1 MRAPAKFLLIV
12 GALMGLC
19 FVFGAPAWV
28 AGADE
33 WNHFARSLD
42 ITNGNLKPARVD
54 GRALSPIPRSYR
66 EDQDTVI
73 LGEVVGRPITFSMLG
88 DLLHSTPRWNDTV
101 AYDTQTTMAAS
112 PVSYA
117 PSAMAMVIPNWL
129 GAPGIVVLWCGRLAD
144 LAVYLALAWFAVRV
158 ATAFRWAIVL
168 TALLPINLAIAA
180 SVTCDAMTMGALLL
194 VLGVWTR
201 VWRPPTEG
209 DAGDGP
215 TADPAAAVDDTDPAA
230 VPADVAGAV
239 PATRPS
245 TPFRARRDVQVL
257 ALLVGT
263 AGLLS
268 ILSKPPYFMLLASLP
283 ALLVVRWR
291 DTNLR
296 VAAVVATVVMVLGLG
311 LSFSAATGDYRSVT
325 DSIGGKGIV
334 YQPEVQK
341 QTIADDPIGYVGR
354 SISRAVEA
362 IPEGVQKL
370 SRRLGPYQSGLPTVV
385 PWLILTVFI
394 AAAMV
399 LDRDDLLRLRRYSRL
414 IFSIAAVAITFVIMT
429 SEYIVADDT
438 VEGIHVGDQLFRYVA
453 PLFGLAVMGFAP
465 RFVLRGRALSTG
477 RPTWLP
483 TVLLGAVAVAEVAAA
498 VAILITWWGPGAA
511 PTLT

>member
-54 GRALSPIPRSYR
+54 GVAVSPIPRSYR
-66 EDQDTVI
+66 QDQDAVI
-73 LGEVVGRPITFSMLG
+73 LSARDGRPISFSLIG
-88 DLLHSTPRWNDTV
+88 DLLDSTPHWDDAV

-117 PSAMAMVIPNWL
+117 PSAIAMVIPNAL

-144 LAVYLALAWFAVRV
+144 LAVYLALAWFAVRL
-158 ATAFRWAIVL
+158 ATAFRWVIVL
-168 TALLPINLAIAA
+168 TALLPINIAIAS

-201 VWRPPTEG
+201 VWRPPT
-209 DAGDGP
+209 P
-215 TADPAAAVDDTDPAA
+215 ADPDPASPTPTTT
-230 VPADVAGAV
+230 VP
-239 PATRPS
+239 
-245 TPFRARRDVQVL
+245 FWARRELQVI

-268 ILSKPPYFMLLASLP
+268 AFSKPPYFMVLAAFP
-283 ALLVVRWR
+283 ALAVVRWR
-291 DTNLR
+291 DTGVR
-296 VAAVVATVVMVLGLG
+296 VAAVVATIVMLFGLG
-311 LSFSAATGDYRSVT
+311 LSFTAASGDYKSVT
-325 DSIGGKGIV
+325 DSMGGKGIV

-341 QTIADDPIGYVGR
+341 QYILDDPLGYVGR
-354 SISRAVEA
+354 SISKVVESV
-362 IPEGVQKL
+362 PDGVQRL
-370 SRRLGPYQSGLPTVV
+370 SRQLGPYRSDLPAFTA
-385 PWLILTVFI
+385 WLILAVFI
-394 AAAMV
+394 VTAIAI
-399 LDRDDLLRLRRYSRL
+399 DTDDLLRLRRFSRF
-414 IFSIAAVAITFVIMT
+414 IFSVAVVAITFAIMT

-438 VEGIHVGDQLFRYVA
+438 LEGAHVGDQLFRYVA
-453 PLFGLAVMGFAP
+453 PLFGMAIMGFTP
-465 RFVLRGRALSTG
+465 RLALRGRVLPDR
-477 RPTWLP
+477 RPTWVDP
-483 TVLLGAVAVAEVAAA
+483 VLLGAVVAAEVAVV
-498 VAILITWWGPGAA
+498 VATLIIWWWPGAA
-511 PTLT
+511 PTLG